1 MASMSGRAQRILCA
15 ATLAATV
22 VLTGGR
28 ASADV
33 QHDIRLAK
41 QYGISYLPLEV
52 MEVRHLIE
60 ARAKQAGL
68 GTIKVEWSQLS
79 SGAPMNDALLSG
91 NLDVVSGGVGP
102 LLTIWSKTKGNYNV
116 KAAASLNSMPLYLNT
131 INAKVKTIKDFTPAD
146 RIALPAV
153 KVSIQAVT
161 LQMAAEQAFGPGKA
175 NALDALTVSMAHPD
189 GMAAMM
195 SGKSEISAHFGSAPF
210 MYQELADKRV
220 HRVLNS
226 YDVLG
231 GHSTFNLVWT
241 TAKFHDQNPKLY
253 KAFFDALND
262 AMAFINGDKKAA
274 AELWI
279 AAEHSKLAL
288 PFVQRILDD
297 PENVYTTV
305 PQNVMKYATFMHKV
319 GAIKAAPAAW
329 TELFF
334 PEIQGAK
341 GS

>member
-1 MASMSGRAQRILCA
+1 MAITNGMAYRVFGVA
-15 ATLAATV
+15 AMTACLALA
-22 VLTGGR
+22 GGR
-28 ASADV
+28 AWADE
-33 QHDIRLAK
+33 QHEIRVAK

-52 MEVRHLIE
+52 MEGRHLIE
-60 ARAKQAGL
+60 ARAKAAGL
-68 GTIKVEWSQLS
+68 GDIKVEWSQLS

-116 KAAASLNSMPLYLNT
+116 KGISSINSMPLYLNT
-131 INAKVKTIKDFTPAD
+131 INPKVKTLKDFTSSD

-161 LQMAAEQAFGPGKA
+161 LEMAAAQQLGKA
-175 NALDALTVSMAHPD
+175 DALDALTVSMAHPD
-189 GMAAMM
+189 AMAAML
-195 SGKSEISAHFGSAPF
+195 SGHAEITAHFGSAPF
-210 MYQELADKRV
+210 MYQELEDKRV

-231 GHSTFNLVWT
+231 GHGTFNLVWAT
-241 TAKFHDQNPKLY
+241 SKFHDQNPKLY

-262 AMAFINGDKKAA
+262 SMAFINGHKKDA

-279 AAEHSKLAL
+279 AMEHSKLSL
-288 PFVQRILDD
+288 PFVMRILDD

-305 PQNVMKYATFMHKV
+305 PENVMKYAAFMNKV
-319 GAIKAAPAAW
+319 GAIHAAPATW
-329 TELFF
+329 KDVFF
-334 PEIQGAK
+334 PEIYGVK

>member
-1 MASMSGRAQRILCA
+1 MITIEHRVFRTLCA
-15 ATLAATV
+15 ATMLAGA
-22 VLTGGR
+22 LLGGGA
-28 ASADV
+28 ASADE
-33 QHDIRLAK
+33 QHEIRIAK

-52 MEVRHLIE
+52 MEARHLIE
-60 ARAKQAGL
+60 TRAKAAGL
-68 GTIKVEWSQLS
+68 GDVKVEWSQLS

-102 LLTIWSKTKGNYNV
+102 MLTIWAKTKGNYNV
-116 KAAASLNSMPLYLNT
+116 KAVASINSMPLYLNT
-131 INAKVKTIKDFTPAD
+131 VNPKVTSLKDFTAAD

-161 LQMAAEQAFGPGKA
+161 LAMAAEQQLGKA
-175 NALDALTVSMAHPD
+175 DALDSLEVSMAHPD

-195 SGKSEISAHFGSAPF
+195 SGKSEITAHFTSAPF
-210 MYQELADKRV
+210 MYQELEDKRV
-220 HRVLNS
+220 RRVLSS

-231 GHSTFNLVWT
+231 GPSTFNLVWT
-241 TAKFHDQNPKLY
+241 TSKFHDQNPKLY
-253 KAFFDALND
+253 GAFFAALDD
-262 AMAFINGDKKAA
+262 AMGFINGDKKAA

-305 PQNVMKYATFMHKV
+305 PQNVMKYATFMHKT
-319 GAIKAAPAAW
+319 GAIREMPATW
-329 TELFF
+329 TDVFF
-334 PEIQGAK
+334 PEIK
-341 GS
+341 GKAGS

>member
-1 MASMSGRAQRILCA
+1 MITIEHGVFRTLCA
-15 ATLAATV
+15 ATMLAGA
-22 VLTGGR
+22 LLSGGA
-28 ASADV
+28 ASADE
-33 QHDIRLAK
+33 QHQIRIAK

-52 MEVRHLIE
+52 MEARHLIE
-60 ARAKQAGL
+60 TRAKAAGL
-68 GTIKVEWSQLS
+68 GDVKVEWSQLS

-102 LLTIWSKTKGNYNV
+102 MLTIWAKTKGNYNV
-116 KAAASLNSMPLYLNT
+116 KAVASINSMPLYLNT
-131 INAKVKTIKDFTPAD
+131 VNPKVTTLKDFTAAD

-161 LQMAAEQAFGPGKA
+161 LAMAAEQQLGKA
-175 NALDALTVSMAHPD
+175 DALDSLEVSMAHPD

-195 SGKSEISAHFGSAPF
+195 SGKSEITAHFTSAPF
-210 MYQELADKRV
+210 MYQELEDKRV
-220 HRVLNS
+220 RRVLNS

-241 TAKFHDQNPKLY
+241 TSKFHDQNPKLY
-253 KAFFDALND
+253 GAFFAALDD
-262 AMAFINGDKKAA
+262 AMGFINGDKKAA

-305 PQNVMKYATFMHKV
+305 PQNVMKYATFMHKT
-319 GAIKAAPAAW
+319 GAIREMPAAW
-329 TELFF
+329 TDVFF
-334 PEIQGAK
+334 PEIK
-341 GS
+341 GKAGS

>member
-1 MASMSGRAQRILCA
+1 MAITKGKLRCVAGA
-15 ATLAATV
+15 AVMLAGIAS
-22 VLTGGR
+22 TGGC
-28 ASADV
+28 AWADE
-33 QHDIRLAK
+33 QHEIRIAK
-41 QYGISYLPLEV
+41 QFGISYLPLEV
-52 MEVRHLIE
+52 MEGHHLIE
-60 ARAKQAGL
+60 ARAKAAGL
-68 GTIKVEWSQLS
+68 GDVKVEWSQLS

-102 LLTIWSKTKGNYNV
+102 LLTIWAKTKGNYNV
-116 KAAASLNSMPLYLNT
+116 RAAASINSMPLYLNT
-131 INAKVKTIKDFTPAD
+131 INPKVKTLKDFTASD

-153 KVSIQAVT
+153 KISIQAVT
-161 LQMAAEQAFGPGKA
+161 LEMAAEQQFGPGKA
-175 NALDALTVSMAHPD
+175 DALDALTVSMAHPD

-195 SGKSEISAHFGSAPF
+195 SGRSEITAHFGSAPF
-210 MYQELADKRV
+210 MYQELEDKRV

-231 GHSTFNLVWT
+231 GHSTFNLVWAT
-241 TAKFHDQNPKLY
+241 TKFHDQNPKLY

-262 AMAFINGDKKAA
+262 SMAFINGDKKAA

-279 AAEHSKLAL
+279 AMEHSKLAL
-288 PFVQRILDD
+288 PFVMRILDD

-319 GAIKAAPAAW
+319 GAIHEAPATW
-329 TELFF
+329 KDVFF
-334 PEIQGAK
+334 PEIYGAK